1 MISNRMHHPLNRL
14 HLPSIGSI
22 SDAGAVVFQTYNW
35 TKVLPKFSD
44 QFLLDCE
51 NKPEPIG
58 RRRQKKKPWRYR
70 WPDEVRDE
78 VLARLLALNATR
90 HAEEVAAGT
99 APGMKTG
106 KKTKPQR
113 EKTEE
118 DFQLE

>member
-51 NKPEPIG
+51 NKPEPTG

-70 WPDEVRDE
+70 WPYEVRNE

-90 HAEEVAAGT
+90 HAEEVAAG
-99 APGMKTG
+99 MKG
-106 KKTKPQR
+106 NKKQKPQR

-118 DFQLE
+118 NFQLE